1 MRLVWKLLRQHIS
14 IPQFIGFFFA
24 NLFGML
30 IILLGVQFYNDV
42 KSVFEAKDSFLK
54 ADYLIMNKQIGMG
67 STISGRA
74 NHFNGAEMDE
84 VSQQSFVKNVG
95 KFTLAD
101 YRVYAVMGVQGQRVI
116 SSEIFIES
124 IPDDFVEID
133 ESQWHFQEGSHEV
146 PIILPRSYINMYNF
160 GYAQTHSMPKIG
172 EGLLSMI
179 DFELNLRG
187 NGHDEDFHGRV
198 VGFSGR
204 ISSILVPQAFM
215 DWSNAYFAPQA
226 EQQPVRLIVEVNN
239 PADERITKFLDVKG
253 YEVETEQLDAEK
265 ITYLLKVIVAIVIA
279 IGLVIS
285 LLSFYI
291 LMLSIYL
298 LVQKNTEKLQ
308 NLMLIG
314 YAPRTVAWPYQCL
327 TIILNAVVLIIA
339 LVLVAV
345 LRKYYMNIIEAIY
358 PQLAGS
364 SMLPAILVGFVIF
377 ILVSLVNVFVI
388 HRKIQ
393 KLIHLK
399 RA

>member
-239 PADERITKFLDVKG
+239 PADERITKFLDEKG

>member
-67 STISGRA
+67 NTISGRA

-239 PADERITKFLDVKG
+239 PADERITKFLDEKG

-345 LRKYYMNIIEAIY
+345 LREYYMSIIEAIY

-364 SMLPAILVGFVIF
+364 SMLPSILVGFVIF

>member
-239 PADERITKFLDVKG
+239 PADERITKFLDEKG

-345 LRKYYMNIIEAIY
+345 LRKYYMSIIEAIY